1 MLALRYTAVI
11 LFWTFLIALSVYF
24 FFDNVVAY
32 FYGYRSRM
40 FGNSF
45 WQNQFWV
52 SLHMIGGTLTL
63 FLGPMQFWPFLRK
76 RYLRFHRFSGKL
88 YMAGIGMIG
97 LSAGR
102 LSLISTCVPC
112 RISLFLLTFFAVL
125 STALAW
131 RAILQR
137 NIKVHRQM
145 MVRSYVCVLA
155 FVAVRIDDIYSLDF
169 LFGPISDPTQ
179 RRVVNEY
186 FFSFVPL
193 ILAEIW
199 MVWLPSARGLRRKP
213 AVASEQITTIA
224 SKPKAKD
231 IN

>member
-1 MLALRYTAVI
+1 MLALRSTAVV
-11 LFWTFLIALSVYF
+11 FAWTFIIALSVYF
-24 FFDNVVAY
+24 FLDNVVAY

-45 WQNQFWV
+45 WHNQFWV

-63 FLGPMQFWPFLRK
+63 FLGPVQFWAFVRK
-76 RYLRFHRFSGKL
+76 KYLRFHRVSGRI
-88 YMAGIGMIG
+88 YMAGIAMIG

-112 RISLFLLTFFAVL
+112 RISLFLLTVFAVL

-137 NIKVHRQM
+137 NTKVHRQM
-145 MVRSYVCVLA
+145 MVRSYICVLA
-155 FVAVRIDDIYSLDF
+155 FVAVRIDDVYSLDF
-169 LFGPISDPTQ
+169 LFGSIPDPAF

-193 ILAEIW
+193 IFAEII
-199 MVWLPSARGLRRKP
+199 MVWLPSVRGVRKKSVP
-213 AVASEQITTIA
+213 AKEQRTPVE
-224 SKPKAKD
+224 S
-231 IN
+231 